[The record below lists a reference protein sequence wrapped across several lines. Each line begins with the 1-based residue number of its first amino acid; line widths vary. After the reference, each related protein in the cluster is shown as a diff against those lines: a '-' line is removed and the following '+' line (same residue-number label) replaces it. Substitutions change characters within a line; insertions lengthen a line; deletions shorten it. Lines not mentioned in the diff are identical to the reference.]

1 MFLRQP
7 LYILTEN
14 QNRMKK
20 IFISLI
26 FSALC
31 FAAKAQEAPL
41 WLRWSAVSPDGKT
54 VAFTYKG
61 DIYTVPVN
69 GGDAK
74 AVTTNPAYDTRPVW
88 SPDSKNIAFAS
99 DREGSMDVFIVP
111 AEGGTPQ
118 RLTFNSL
125 PEYPIAFADGNMVLY
140 SATYQRDASADYF
153 PSRLF
158 KQVYAVKTDAS
169 RPVLYSSVPMENI
182 SVNGGK
188 VLYHDVKGVE
198 NMYRKHHTSSV
209 TRDIW
214 MLENGKYTKLTDF
227 KGEDRNPVWAKDG
240 KSFYYLSEADSTF
253 NIYKY
258 TFGGKTEKLT
268 NFKKHPVRDLSV
280 SSDGTMAFNY
290 NGELYTLK
298 EGGEPVKLK
307 VDITTDQ
314 LEKAKQVKFFST
326 GPTDMAVSPNGK
338 EVAFIIR
345 GDVFVTSVDY
355 ATTKRITNT
364 PEEERNVEFSPDGRS
379 LLYASERNG
388 VWNIYESSIVRDY
401 DELFTYSGDVQ
412 EKQITNSAEPSFQA
426 KYSPDGKEIAY
437 YEDRTAIKVMDLK
450 SKKSRTILGGKFNY
464 SYSDGDQ
471 DFQWSPDGKYI
482 VTQYIGIGGWNSPDM
497 VIVDTKTGEVTN
509 LTESGY
515 SDVNPKWVLDGKAL
529 TWESDRA
536 GYRSHGSWGST
547 YDVYIKFLD
556 AEAYD
561 KFRLSKEEK
570 ELLKKEEA
578 KDDKKD
584 DKKEKKSKKD
594 TLDIVNHKNRV
605 MRLTV
610 NSSEIIDYALSKDG
624 NKLYYLAAFE
634 GEPDLWERDFNEGS
648 IKIIV
653 KGAGRGG
660 LVQDKEGKNLFM
672 VTSGG
677 MKKIDVA
684 TSEVKPIDFK
694 AEFEYK
700 PEEERAYMFNHVW
713 ETIKD
718 KFYDANLHGV
728 DWEFYKKEYARF
740 LPYINNNYDFADML
754 SEMLGELNASHT
766 GSSYYPSGDAQ
777 QTATLGVFYDN
788 DYRGDGL
795 KIKEIIVG
803 SPLAKADSKI
813 KAGDVIQKIDGVQLK
828 DSTDYF
834 TLLAGKVGKNVELT
848 LSEGD
853 SKKTYTEQIKPIS
866 YGAEGELLYDRW
878 VEQRRAMVDKLS
890 GGKIGYVHV
899 RGMDSESFR
908 IVYSDLIGRYRNR
921 EAVVVD
927 TRHNGGGWLHDDLA
941 TLLSGKEY
949 QRFEPRGQYI
959 GSDPAFKWTKPS
971 IVVQCEDNYSN
982 AHGFPFVYKELGIG
996 KLLGAP
1002 VPGTM
1007 TAVWWENLI
1016 DPSLLYGIPQ
1026 IGVKDM
1032 RGHYMENNELQPDI
1046 LIYNTP
1052 EKVLQGKDEQIE
1064 AAVAELMKGIK
1075 K

>member
-1 MFLRQP
+1 
-7 LYILTEN
+7 
-14 QNRMKK
+14 MKK
-20 IFISLI
+20 IFITFILSA
-26 FSALC
+26 FS
-31 FAAKAQEAPL
+31 FAANAQEAPL
-41 WLRWSAVSPDGKT
+41 WLRWSAISPDGKT

-61 DIYTVPVN
+61 DIYTIPVA
-69 GGDAK
+69 GGTAK
-74 AVTTNPAYDTRPVW
+74 ALTTNPAYDTRPVW
-88 SPDSKNIAFAS
+88 SPDAKQLAFAS
-99 DREGSMDVFIVP
+99 DREGGMDVFVIS
-111 AEGGTPQ
+111 AEGGTPK

-125 PEYPIAFADGNMVLY
+125 SEYPIAFADDKTVLFA
-140 SATYQRDASADYF
+140 ATYQRDATADYF
-153 PSRLF
+153 PSRLY
-158 KQVYAVKTDAS
+158 KQVYEVNTDAS

-182 SVNGGK
+182 SINGDK

-214 MLENGKYTKLTDF
+214 LLEKGKYTKLTDF

-258 TFGGKTEKLT
+258 TFGGKSTQLT
-268 NFKKHPVRDLSV
+268 HFKKHPVRDLSV
-280 SSDGTMAFNY
+280 AADGTMAFSY
-290 NGELYTLK
+290 DGELYTLK
-298 EGGEPVKLK
+298 EGSEPLKLK
-307 VDITTDQ
+307 VELTTDQ

-338 EVAFIIR
+338 EVAFVVR

-355 ATTKRITNT
+355 ETTKRITNT
-364 PEEERNVEFSPDGRS
+364 PEEERNIEFSPDGRS

-401 DELFTYSGDVQ
+401 DELFTYAGDVR
-412 EKQITNSAEPSFQA
+412 EKQITNSPVTSFQA
-426 KYSPDGKEIAY
+426 QYSPDGKEIAY
-437 YEDRTAIKVMDLK
+437 FENRTEIKILDLK
-450 SKKSRTILGGKFNY
+450 TKKSRTILDGKFNY

-471 DFQWSPDGKYI
+471 GFYWSPDGKYI

-515 SDVNPKWVLDGKAL
+515 SDVNAKWVLGGKAI

-556 AEAYD
+556 AETYD
-561 KFRLSKEEK
+561 NFRLTKEEK
-570 ELLKKEEA
+570 ELLKEEA
-578 KDDKKD
+578 KDDKK
-584 DKKEKKSKKD
+584 EKKPKKD
-594 TLDIVNHKNRV
+594 TTTLDIANHRNRV
-605 MRLTV
+605 MRLTI
-610 NSSEIIDYALSKDG
+610 NSSNLIDYVLSKDG
-624 NKLYYLAAFE
+624 DKLYYLSAFE
-634 GEPDLWERDFNEGS
+634 GEPDLWERDFKEGT

-660 LVQDKEGKNLFM
+660 LVLDKEGKNLFM

-684 TSEVKPIDFK
+684 TSTVKPIEFN
-694 AEFEYK
+694 AQFEYK
-700 PEEERAYMFNHVW
+700 PEEERAYMLDHVW
-713 ETIKD
+713 QTIKD
-718 KFYDANLHGV
+718 KFYEPKLHGV
-728 DWEFYKKEYARF
+728 DWNDYKKEYQRF
-740 LPYINNNYDFADML
+740 LPHINNNYDFADML

-766 GSSYYPSGDAQ
+766 GASYYPSSDMQ
-777 QTATLGVFYDN
+777 QTAALGVFYDN

-795 KIKEIIVG
+795 MIKEIVVG
-803 SPLAKADSKI
+803 SPLAKAGSKI
-813 KAGDVIQKIDGVQLK
+813 KAGHIIQKIDGVPVK
-828 DSTDYF
+828 DSVDYF
-834 TLLAGKVGKNVELT
+834 TLLAGKAGKKVELT
-848 LSEGD
+848 LAEGNG
-853 SKKTYTEQIKPIS
+853 KKTYTEQIKPIT
-866 YGAEGELLYDRW
+866 YGAENELLYNRW
-878 VEQRRAMVDKLS
+878 VEQRRAMVNKLS

-908 IVYSDLIGRYRNR
+908 VVYSDLIGRYRNHD
-921 EAVVVD
+921 AVVVD

-959 GSDPAFKWTKPS
+959 GSDPATKWTKPS
-971 IVVQCEDNYSN
+971 IVIQCEDNYSN

-996 KLLGAP
+996 KLVGTP

-1007 TAVWWENLI
+1007 TAVWWEDLI
-1016 DPSLLYGIPQ
+1016 DPTLTYGIPQ

-1032 RGHYMENNELQPDI
+1032 RGNYMENNELQPDI

-1052 EKVLQGKDEQIE
+1052 EKVLQGKDEQLE
-1064 AAVAELMKGIK
+1064 TAVAELMKGIK